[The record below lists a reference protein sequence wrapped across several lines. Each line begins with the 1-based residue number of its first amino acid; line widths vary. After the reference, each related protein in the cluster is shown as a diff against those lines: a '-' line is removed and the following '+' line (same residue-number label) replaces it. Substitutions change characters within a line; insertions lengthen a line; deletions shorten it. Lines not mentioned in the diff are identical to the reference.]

1 MTGGF
6 KGGRGAKFFPGLI
19 ALALLLWSRSL
30 PPPVLAADNEPLSA
44 GKLLVASNEMQDPR
58 FSQAVIY
65 LVKHDAEGTLG
76 LIINRPLA
84 KGPIDDLL
92 KGLGV
97 KESGSQLEIIVHY
110 GGPVSGAQGFLL
122 HSDDKMLD
130 TSFRSP
136 NGIAMTSDARM
147 IQAIA
152 AGGGPRQFLFTLGY
166 AGWAPGQLEEEIK
179 ANSWFLVTAD
189 NSLIFATD
197 AGEKWRRASDR
208 RKIRL

>member
-1 MTGGF
+1 MTAGF
-6 KGGRGAKFFPGLI
+6 KDGRAAKCFSGL
-19 ALALLLWSRSL
+19 AAFALLFLLRSL
-30 PPPVLAADNEPLSA
+30 GPPVLAADDELLSA

-58 FSQAVIY
+58 FFQAVIY

-97 KESGSQLEIIVHY
+97 EQSGSQLEIVVHY
-110 GGPVSGAQGFLL
+110 GGPVSGSQGFLL

-130 TSFRSP
+130 TSLRSP

-147 IQAIA
+147 IQTIA
-152 AGGGPRQFLFTLGY
+152 AGAGPRQFLFTLGY

-189 NSLIFATD
+189 KVLIFGTD
-197 AGEKWRRASDR
+197 AGEKWRRALDR